1 MSTTTTYGY
10 KKPANGDRG
19 TWWTDLTYNIDR
31 MDTHSH
37 DGVNSAKVGT
47 ASLTKHVQAIPTATW
62 VLISN
67 GNYYKNVAMPTGF
80 LFSTGVSIKFY
91 VDGGSEDGAEVILT
105 VEKNTNS
112 NFKIYSNDNT
122 LALKAVYA

>member
-10 KKPANGDRG
+10 KRPENGDRG

-31 MDTHSH
+31 LDTHSH
-37 DGVNSAKVGT
+37 DGANSALIPTKNI
-47 ASLTKHVQAIPTATW
+47 TKHVQTIAVATW

-80 LFSTGVSIKFY
+80 LFSTGVSVKFY
-91 VDGGSEDGAEVILT
+91 VDGGSEDGAEVFLT
-105 VEKNTNS
+105 LEKNSDS